1 MPVTKLGV
9 ATLVHRLMVFG
20 NSLNGHLPFIHG
32 CPLEYNMR
40 VTCWEKGGGG
50 GHLFIVSTVVT
61 EKHWGWVKSR
71 L

>member
-40 VTCWEKGGGG
+40 VTCWEKEGGGFIYS
-50 GHLFIVSTVVT
+50 LF
-61 EKHWGWVKSR
+61 
-71 L
+71 LL